1 MIRKLVVT
9 AAVVAAGLV
18 TLHPAVAVDHVP
30 SASSLSYAIE
40 RKGRTIGRHVV
51 SYTITPNGQ
60 RDVEIATRIRVK
72 FAFMTVFRMDHAAHE
87 LWDRDRLVRMLTETR
102 KNSRVEEVD
111 LRAVGD
117 HVVVETEEGMET
129 APLDV
134 VPSSFTKP
142 DFWIDDG
149 EKEFLLLDTLSG
161 RLRPSRLVFEGRE
174 TLTLDGQAFDTRVY
188 RIYALDNGRLSHEF
202 WIDDAGYLIKAH
214 LVTRDGESLYYTFRE
229 SSRAA

>member
-1 MIRKLVVT
+1 MLRKLVLTT
-9 AAVVAAGLV
+9 AVATAGMV

-30 SASSLSYAIE
+30 EASSLSYTIE
-40 RKGRTIGRHVV
+40 RKGREIGRHIV

-72 FAFMTVFRMDHAAHE
+72 FAFMTVFRMDHAGHE
-87 LWDRDRLVRMLTETR
+87 LWDHDRLVRMFTATM
-102 KNSRVEEVD
+102 KNSRKEEVD

-117 HVVVETEEGMET
+117 HVIVATDKGTET

-142 DFWIDDG
+142 DFWIDSG
-149 EKEFLLLDTLSG
+149 EKDFLLLDTLSG
-161 RLRPSRLVFEGRE
+161 RLRPSKLVYKGRMTIE
-174 TLTLDGQAFDTRVY
+174 LDGQAYDTRCY
-188 RIYALDNGRLSHEF
+188 RIFATAEGRLSHEF

-214 LVTRDGESLYYTFRE
+214 LITRDGESLYYTFAGSE
-229 SSRAA
+229 RAA